1 MMCYL
6 GRFPEKYNEVVLMV
20 DDDGRISDYTLYAL
34 GLKDVTEVNKMFES
48 FMKGEKVEP
57 GKVEEFDY
65 DTFVG
70 LEFKLLLNTDY
81 YVKENG
87 IWIDKS
93 ADDNY
98 MKEKLNSAETI
109 KVVGIIKPNDQSN
122 ITSSTYGEIG
132 YLKDLTEYVID
143 KVNNSEIAK
152 EQTANQ
158 EINVFTGTG
167 FTEASKAVTGTTTF
181 SMDTLT
187 DEQKYALSQM
197 SEEEQLAYISAYS
210 TNAGATYEKNL
221 ELLGVVNLEEPIAIN
236 IFPKSFE
243 AKDNIKE
250 AIEEYNKKQEDN
262 DKKENVIEYTDIV
275 GVLMN
280 SVTKIVNVI
289 SYVLIAFVAI
299 SLVVSSIMIGI
310 ITYISVLE
318 RTKEIGILRAIG
330 ASKKDISRVFNAE
343 TFIIGLT
350 SGAIGIIITILLNIP
365 INIVINHITG
375 ITSLSSLP
383 ILGGV
388 ILILISMI
396 LTVIAGLVPAK
407 IAAKKDPVDALR
419 TE

>member
-1 MMCYL
+1 
-6 GRFPEKYNEVVLMV
+6 MV

-34 GLKDVTEVNKMFES
+34 GLKDVAEVNKMFES
-48 FMKGEKVEP
+48 FMKGEKVES
-57 GKVEEFDY
+57 GKIEEFDY
-65 DTFVG
+65 DSFVN

-81 YVKENG
+81 YIKENG

-132 YLKDLTEYVID
+132 YLKDLTEYVIN

-152 EQTANQ
+152 EQTSNQ

-181 SMDTLT
+181 SIDTLT

-210 TNAGATYEKNL
+210 MNAGATYENNL
-221 ELLGVVNLEEPIAIN
+221 QLLGIVNLEEPVAIN
-236 IFPKSFE
+236 IFPKNFE
-243 AKDNIKE
+243 AKDAIKE
-250 AIEEYNKKQEDN
+250 AIEEYNKKQEADE
-262 DKKENVIEYTDIV
+262 KQENVIEYTDIV

-280 SVTKIVNVI
+280 SVTKIINVI

-299 SLVVSSIMIGI
+299 SLIVSSIMIGI

-365 INIVINHITG
+365 INIVINNITG

-383 ILGGV
+383 LLGGV

-407 IAAKKDPVDALR
+407 IAAKKDPVDSLR

>member
-210 TNAGATYEKNL
+210 TNVGATYEKNL

-250 AIEEYNKKQEDN
+250 AIGEYNKKQEDN

-350 SGAIGIIITILLNIP
+350 SGAIGIIITVLLNIP